1 MMHYLGI
8 DVSKDKLDICW
19 LKDPAQ
25 LKIKTKVLPNTPKGL
40 QQLQQW
46 LDKNLPD
53 CPKQRHI
60 CMEATGIYHEA
71 AAYFLHDCGYRVSVI
86 NPAHSRDFAKASG
99 SIHKTDK
106 ADSMVLARYGA
117 ALQPAAWQPEAPE
130 VRQLKALIARIE
142 ALQTDLQREQ
152 NRLEKALIV
161 RTPLE
166 VEQSI
171 KQMIASLNE
180 EIARL
185 QGQRDDH
192 IDRHPQLKQ
201 DIKLLR
207 TIPGIGMQTAVR
219 ICALYR
225 SRNFTSAAQMAAF
238 VGLVPK
244 MHESGQQR
252 GRVMLSKK
260 GSAVLRAALYLPAVV
275 SKKYNPDIAAQY
287 ARLLQRQKTPMQAL
301 GAAMRKLVHICFGVL
316 KHQTVY
322 QSRQLEISATG
333 A

>member
-19 LKDPAQ
+19 LKDPVRVT
-25 LKIKTKVLPNTPKGL
+25 IKTKVLPNTPKGL
-40 QQLQQW
+40 QQLRQW
-46 LDKNLPD
+46 LDKNLPASPAQ
-53 CPKQRHI
+53 CHI

-71 AAYFLHDCGYRVSVI
+71 AAYFLHDYGCRVSVL
-86 NPAHSRDFAKASG
+86 NPAHSRDFAKALG
-99 SIHKTDK
+99 SVHKTDK

-130 VRQLKALIARIE
+130 VRQLKALLARID

-152 NRLEKALIV
+152 NRLEKALTA
-161 RTPLE
+161 RTPVE

-171 KQMIASLNE
+171 RQMIANLNE
-180 EIARL
+180 AIARL
-185 QGQRDDH
+185 QRQRDDH

-201 DIKLLR
+201 DVKLLQS
-207 TIPGIGMQTAVR
+207 IPGIGMQTAVR
-219 ICALYR
+219 MCALYR
-225 SRNFTSAAQMAAF
+225 SRNFVSAAQMAAF

-244 MHESGQQR
+244 MRESGQQR

-260 GSAVLRAALYLPAVV
+260 GSAALRAALYLPAVV

-287 ARLLQRQKTPMQAL
+287 ARLLKRHKTPMQAL

-322 QSRQLEISATG
+322 QSRQLEVSATG
-333 A
+333 G

>member
-1 MMHYLGI
+1 M
-8 DVSKDKLDICW
+8 
-19 LKDPAQ
+19 
-25 LKIKTKVLPNTPKGL
+25 
-40 QQLQQW
+40 
-46 LDKNLPD
+46 
-53 CPKQRHI
+53 
-60 CMEATGIYHEA
+60 
-71 AAYFLHDCGYRVSVI
+71 
-86 NPAHSRDFAKASG
+86 
-99 SIHKTDK
+99 
-106 ADSMVLARYGA
+106 
-117 ALQPAAWQPEAPE
+117 
-130 VRQLKALIARIE
+130 
-142 ALQTDLQREQ
+142 QREQ

-171 KQMIASLNE
+171 KQMIAGLNE

-333 A
+333 GLTGKMVSTQVEYIVSESKIK

>member
-1 MMHYLGI
+1 M
-8 DVSKDKLDICW
+8 
-19 LKDPAQ
+19 
-25 LKIKTKVLPNTPKGL
+25 
-40 QQLQQW
+40 
-46 LDKNLPD
+46 
-53 CPKQRHI
+53 
-60 CMEATGIYHEA
+60 
-71 AAYFLHDCGYRVSVI
+71 
-86 NPAHSRDFAKASG
+86 
-99 SIHKTDK
+99 
-106 ADSMVLARYGA
+106 
-117 ALQPAAWQPEAPE
+117 
-130 VRQLKALIARIE
+130 
-142 ALQTDLQREQ
+142 QREQ

-171 KQMIASLNE
+171 KQMIAGLNE